1 MKDILKTEEFVV
13 PAGVT
18 VDLKS
23 RIINVEGPR
32 GKLTKN
38 VRHVNMDIQLVRGT
52 TFALK
57 CSAVEET
64 VVLTDTSLV
73 VCCALLDGCA

>member
-18 VDLKS
+18 VALKA

-38 VRHVNMDIQLVRGT
+38 VRHVNMDIQLVR
-52 TFALK
+52 
-57 CSAVEET
+57 
-64 VVLTDTSLV
+64 
-73 VCCALLDGCA
+73 ALLRRLAECARACGPRR

>member
-18 VDLKS
+18 VALKA

-32 GKLTKN
+32 GKLVKN
-38 VRHVNMDIQLVRGT
+38 VRHVNMDIQLVRRPAPAWSIWRG
-52 TFALK
+52 A
-57 CSAVEET
+57 S
-64 VVLTDTSLV
+64 S
-73 VCCALLDGCA
+73 